1 MTAGG
6 KLVAQSV
13 GRHFQELHR
22 DCLLQL
28 HLKNRIEPLELHS
41 RVLGSKA
48 PIDFDLL
55 RVAFRLPCSHLL
67 PKRLF
72 LADPP
77 I

>member
-13 GRHFQELHR
+13 GRHFQELYR
-22 DCLLQL
+22 DGLLQL
-28 HLKNRIEPLELHS
+28 RLKNRIEPLELNS

-48 PIDFDLL
+48 PIDFELL
-55 RVAFRLPCSHLL
+55 HVAFRFPRSHLL
-67 PKRLF
+67 PKCLF

>member
-13 GRHFQELHR
+13 GRHFQELPR
-22 DCLLQL
+22 GCLLQL
-28 HLKNRIEPLELHS
+28 HLKNRIEPLELDS
-41 RVLGSKA
+41 RLLGGKA

-55 RVAFRLPCSHLL
+55 HVAFRFPRSHLL
-67 PKRLF
+67 PKCLF